1 MKLVVDGPNGAVP
14 AYVYSGGKPFDPK
27 LPCVVFIH
35 GALHDHS
42 VWTLLA
48 RWCAHHG
55 YGALALD
62 LPGHGR
68 SEGPPLASVQAHADW
83 LLALLA
89 AAGVAQP
96 GQATLVGHSMGSLIA
111 LEAAARAP
119 DRIHRLVM
127 VGSAYPMKVSAALL
141 DTARDAP
148 LKAIDMVNAFSNST
162 LAAKPSYPGP
172 GMWLHGGNRALMRRV
187 LNGPHVNG
195 ANGASGANGPAGRCE
210 VNLFH
215 HDFSVCDRYDNGL
228 AAAAQV
234 TAPTTMILGSVD
246 QMTPPRAARELATA
260 LKAHIVLLPS
270 GHNLLAEAP
279 DGVLDAL
286 RDALA

>member
-1 MKLVVDGPNGAVP
+1 MKLDVHRNE
-14 AYVYSGGKPFDPK
+14 AYAYTGGKPFDAA

-42 VWTLLA
+42 AWTLLA

-55 YGALALD
+55 HGVLALD

-68 SEGPPLASVQAHADW
+68 SAGPAPGSVQAAADW
-83 LLALLA
+83 VLAVLS
-89 AAGVAQP
+89 AAGVDQP
-96 GQATLVGHSMGSLIA
+96 AQATLVGHSMGSLIA

-119 DRIHRLVM
+119 TRVGRLVM
-127 VGSAYPMKVSAALL
+127 VGTAYPMKVSQALL

-148 LKAIDMVNAFSNST
+148 LQAIDMVNAFSIGT

-172 GMWLHGGNRALMRRV
+172 GMWLHGSNRALMRRV
-187 LNGPHVNG
+187 LAGPN
-195 ANGASGANGPAGRCE
+195 ASACE

-215 HDFSVCDRYDNGL
+215 HDFSVCDRYTNGL
-228 AAAAQV
+228 QAAAGVACPV
-234 TAPTTMILGSVD
+234 TMVLGAMD
-246 QMTPPRAARELATA
+246 QMTPPRSTREIAAA
-260 LKAHIVLLPS
+260 LKARVVSLPS
-270 GHNLLAEAP
+270 GHHLMGEAP
-279 DGVLDAL
+279 DGLLAAL

>member
-1 MKLVVDGPNGAVP
+1 MNLVVTRPGSTPGPMSAF
-14 AYVYSGGKPFDPK
+14 AYTGGKPFDPA

-55 YGALALD
+55 HSALAVD

-68 SEGPPLASVQAHADW
+68 SAGPPLTSVQAHADW
-83 LLALLA
+83 LLALLD
-89 AAGVAQP
+89 AAGVQQP

-119 DRIHRLVM
+119 QRVGRLVM

-141 DTARDAP
+141 DTAREAP
-148 LKAIDMVNAFSNST
+148 LKAIDMVNAFSIGT
-162 LAAKPSYPGP
+162 LAAKPGYPGP
-172 GMWLHGGNRALMRRV
+172 GNWLHGGNRVLMRRV
-187 LNGPHVNG
+187 LNCPN
-195 ANGASGANGPAGRCE
+195 ANGPANGCE

-234 TAPTTMILGSVD
+234 TARTTMILGSND
-246 QMTPPRAARELATA
+246 QMTPPRAAREIAAA
-260 LKAHIVLLPS
+260 LKARTVLLPS
-270 GHNLLAEAP
+270 GHSLLAEAP
-279 DGVLDAL
+279 EGVLAAL
-286 RDALA
+286 REALA